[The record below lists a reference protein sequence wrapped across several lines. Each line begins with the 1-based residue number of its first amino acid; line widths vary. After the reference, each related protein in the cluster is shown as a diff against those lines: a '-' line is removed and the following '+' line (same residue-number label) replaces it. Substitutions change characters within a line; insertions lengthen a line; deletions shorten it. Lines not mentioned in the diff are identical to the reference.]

1 MTRLIVFSGL
11 PGTGKS
17 TLADRLAAEIGVP
30 SFAGDWLMGGLKP
43 AHKVL
48 SQLDRPSYVET
59 YYSLLGTLI
68 TRQLM
73 LGQSAIVDGVLD
85 DPVAR
90 EWRRIAHKYG
100 AEFFVIECHCSD
112 LGTHR
117 SRVELRRRDI
127 PGWHEIDW
135 NHVERMRSETQ
146 PLTFARLMVDAMD
159 PLADNMR
166 QIREYVGVEAART
179 PAAD

>member
-17 TLADRLAAEIGVP
+17 TLADRLAVETGVP

-48 SQLDRPSYVET
+48 SQLDRSAFVAT

-85 DPVAR
+85 DTVAR
-90 EWRRIAHKYG
+90 KWGSMAQKYG
-100 AEFFVIECHCSD
+100 AAFFVIECQCSD

-117 SRVELRRRDI
+117 SRVEVRRRDI

-146 PLTFARLMVDAMD
+146 PLTLARLKVDAMD
-159 PLADNMR
+159 PLEDNIR
-166 QIREYVGVEAART
+166 QIRGYVGVEAPTT
-179 PAAD
+179 PAED